1 MNVSLLYRPARR
13 QKRRFDG
20 FTLLELLIAL
30 VIIGLL
36 VGVIGPNLFKNL
48 GKSEVTTARAQMD
61 AIAKAVEA
69 YRLDNGHYPRGEQGL
84 ASLNSA
90 PSDEPNWRGPYM
102 RKGVPNDPW
111 GNPYQYR
118 QPGAEGREFDI
129 MSMGRDGR
137 TGGSADDA
145 DLVH

>member
-1 MNVSLLYRPARR
+1 M
-13 QKRRFDG
+13 RRFHG

-90 PSDEPNWRGPYM
+90 PSDESNWRGPYM

-137 TGGSADDA
+137 PGGSGDDA

>member
-1 MNVSLLYRPARR
+1 MNVPLHHRTALRH
-13 QKRRFDG
+13 KRRIDG

-61 AIAKAVEA
+61 SIAKAVEA
-69 YRLDNGHYPRGEQGL
+69 YRLDNGHYPRPDQGL
-84 ASLNSA
+84 SALNNA
-90 PSDEPNWRGPYM
+90 PSDEPNWHGPYM

-111 GNPYQYR
+111 GNPYQYH

-137 TGGSADDA
+137 PGGTGDDA
-145 DLVH
+145 DLVN